1 MSFPRLIENGA
12 SLYLQNTLQNCH
24 ETRTNFYYYFLNLS
38 VLALFIIIVGFT
50 LYYCYN
56 NKLSDYDK
64 QQRLLKDQE
73 FIVSKIRYFQEE
85 NHKNR
90 EQTSSFIGDL
100 PSFHT

>member
-1 MSFPRLIENGA
+1 MDLPQLIEINA
-12 SLYLQNTLQNCH
+12 SSHIQQTLHKCH
-24 ETRTNFYYYFLNLS
+24 VNRLNFYYYVLNIS
-38 VLALFIIIVGFT
+38 VLLLFILIVGFT